1 MASNPTAPP
10 STRPTDASTPVA
22 VPSTPVAVPST
33 PVSIPSGYGSP
44 ILRALPRAATTL
56 VVGTVAGALSAYIAI
71 AGDGDGRTV
80 DAASRLASGYLP
92 YTVIVFVLG
101 VTAPSAVHA
110 VARATLSQVI
120 MVLAYYTWKPM
131 ISFSRTPTMATH
143 YAQQWLLVAV
153 TAVPLAALASYALRR
168 ALKTLR

>member
-1 MASNPTAPP
+1 MASHPTAPP
-10 STRPTDASTPVA
+10 GAGPADAAAPVTGPAPAPARPGAA
-22 VPSTPVAVPST
+22 FRRA
-33 PVSIPSGYGSP
+33 
-44 ILRALPRAATTL
+44 RALPRTVATL
-56 VVGTVAGALSAYIAI
+56 VIGTAAGALSAYIAI

-92 YTVIVFVLG
+92 YAVIVFVLG
-101 VTAPSAVHA
+101 VTAPTAVHA
-110 VARATLSQVI
+110 VSRATLSQVI

-168 ALKTLR
+168 ALRTPV

>member
-1 MASNPTAPP
+1 MASHPTAPP
-10 STRPTDASTPVA
+10 GAGPADACAPVTGPAPAPARPGAA
-22 VPSTPVAVPST
+22 F
-33 PVSIPSGYGSP
+33 
-44 ILRALPRAATTL
+44 LRARALARTVATL
-56 VVGTVAGALSAYIAI
+56 VTGTAAGALSAYIAI

-92 YTVIVFVLG
+92 YAVIVFVLG
-101 VTAPSAVHA
+101 VTAPTAVHA
-110 VARATLSQVI
+110 VSRATLSQVI

-153 TAVPLAALASYALRR
+153 TGVPLAALASYALRR
-168 ALKTLR
+168 ALRTRV

>member
-10 STRPTDASTPVA
+10 IAAPADASASVTAPVPA
-22 VPSTPVAVPST
+22 PARPGGPL
-33 PVSIPSGYGSP
+33 
-44 ILRALPRAATTL
+44 LRGLPRTVVTLAT
-56 VVGTVAGALSAYIAI
+56 GTAAGALSAYIAI
-71 AGDGDGRTV
+71 AGDGDGMTV

-92 YTVIVFVLG
+92 YAVIVFVLG
-101 VTAPSAVHA
+101 VTAPGAVHA

-168 ALKTLR
+168 ALKTLL

>member
-1 MASNPTAPP
+1 MASHPTVSP
-10 STRPTDASTPVA
+10 SACPADAGLDRPGRPL
-22 VPSTPVAVPST
+22 
-33 PVSIPSGYGSP
+33 
-44 ILRALPRAATTL
+44 LRALPRAATTL
-56 VVGTVAGALSAYIAI
+56 VAGTAAGALSAYIAI

-92 YTVIVFVLG
+92 YAVIVFVLG

-153 TAVPLAALASYALRR
+153 TAVPLAALVSYALRR
-168 ALKTLR
+168 ALKASLRPSRPRQPERVRTGRA